1 MSVRFLIVE
10 SPLPWLD
17 TRYRRDY
24 GVREAPFLFENPNA
38 LPRAWRAIR
47 GEAQPAD
54 PQAALARLV
63 DPLFD
68 IHTTVLLDPLPPEVA
83 TWSEPGD
90 ASAETRLER
99 DEPEHIAIRT
109 RGAGPAVL
117 VLNDALYP
125 GWEAT
130 LDGVATPLLRANT
143 AFRAVLVPAG
153 EHVVEMRYRA
163 RSFRRGLALA
173 GIAIVLL
180 GVAMNWGRTGPARDQ
195 PATGR

>member
-1 MSVRFLIVE
+1 
-10 SPLPWLD
+10 
-17 TRYRRDY
+17 
-24 GVREAPFLFENPNA
+24 
-38 LPRAWRAIR
+38 
-47 GEAQPAD
+47 
-54 PQAALARLV
+54 
-63 DPLFD
+63 
-68 IHTTVLLDPLPPEVA
+68 
-83 TWSEPGD
+83 
-90 ASAETRLER
+90 
-99 DEPEHIAIRT
+99 
-109 RGAGPAVL
+109 VL

-173 GIAIVLL
+173 GVTILLL

-195 PATGR
+195 PA